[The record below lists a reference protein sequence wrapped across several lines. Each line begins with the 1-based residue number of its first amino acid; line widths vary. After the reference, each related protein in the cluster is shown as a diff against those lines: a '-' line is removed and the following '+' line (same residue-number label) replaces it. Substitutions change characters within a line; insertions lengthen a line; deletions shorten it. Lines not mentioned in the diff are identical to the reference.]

1 VAAKQGEWHRHFDV
15 ASVRMFPSFAN
26 DAAEFADHRGRQE
39 TQIEIKNNA
48 TDTDGSHAT
57 CFRAF
62 SLP

>member
-15 ASVRMFPSFAN
+15 AGVRMFPSFAN

-48 TDTDGSHAT
+48 ADTDSSHPT
-57 CFRAF
+57 
-62 SLP
+62 